1 MSTIRKRKL
10 IEIRHEWTCSL
21 CGCQF
26 YNPGCVLDGMTL
38 SGIVLH
44 LKRMRELAFAK
55 HVCSSTSE
63 KLELGSV
70 PNAA

>member
-1 MSTIRKRKL
+1 MPFIAKRDL

-38 SGIVLH
+38 NRIVLH
-44 LKRMRELAFAK
+44 LKKMREQAFAK
-55 HVCSSTSE
+55 HVCFGTPE
-63 KLELGSV
+63 KLELCFVGNS
-70 PNAA
+70 